1 MICYAEAGIQIGNPG
16 WYLPTRPA
24 SHDGTSGAK
33 GTCMSDKILLN
44 DIKAALKEDEA
55 EETELEEELK
65 NLTKL
70 KASLEKAT
78 AVIKSKEK
86 DFSDA
91 SE

>member
-1 MICYAEAGIQIGNPG
+1 
-16 WYLPTRPA
+16 
-24 SHDGTSGAK
+24 
-33 GTCMSDKILLN
+33 MSDKILLN